1 MRLRT
6 TSWTKSE
13 KQTPQRFSNIPD
25 RQIVRSCSNRD
36 HRWVHIS
43 NQTRD
48 EVLVYAGYDS
58 RRQPMMPLFHTS
70 VTVPYS
76 GDGEPAPRISADAVV
91 HVWLDE

>member
-1 MRLRT
+1 M
-6 TSWTKSE
+6 
-13 KQTPQRFSNIPD
+13 
-25 RQIVRSCSNRD
+25 
-36 HRWVHIS
+36 HIS

-58 RRQPMMPLFHTS
+58 GRQPMMPLFHTS

-76 GDGEPAPRISADAVV
+76 GEGGPAPRISADAVV